1 MVALRFFFSSSLL
14 ILLLL
19 IRLTSTFAI
28 QEATIEDIRLAFKE
42 KRLTSKQLVE
52 LYLEAI
58 SKLNPILHAVI
69 ETNPDALIL
78 NTYFKNPQIEN
89 SLIISSPVNFRQRS
103 VDVLDQIYL
112 SNNWFSG
119 EIPPAIGNFPNLQT
133 LFLDRNRFRGN
144 LPREIFELKHLSKIN
159 TSANNITGSIPTRI
173 GNMTS
178 LTTLDLS
185 FKDLSGRVPLGG
197 QFMVSRFV
205 GISGLMDKLAQAG
218 LKIWGLTGDN
228 LETAINI
235 GFLALVVDCASVI
248 CCRVSPKQKALVT
261 RLAKEGTGKTT
272 LAIGDGE
279 NDVGMIQEAAI
290 GVGISGVE
298 GMQVL
303 EKVFFSTMRYGQV
316 LEKQKSLTSLGLLD
330 QDRRNTGIV
339 RVFGF
344 PSELMSKGKH
354 FILIQNPLKK
364 LAWEELVSIY
374 SDLCHMGTP
383 PSVINAD
390 ELQRDPETTLHG
402 LCDDLKLVNFFHS
415 PNVSTGDKVTCKLN
429 YERRK
434 LIANNQTCT
443 HMSNFSL
450 KIIDICKEEEP
461 KK

>member
-205 GISGLMDKLAQAG
+205 GISGLMGQL
-218 LKIWGLTGDN
+218 
-228 LETAINI
+228 I
-235 GFLALVVDCASVI
+235 G
-248 CCRVSPKQKALVT
+248 
-261 RLAKEGTGKTT
+261 
-272 LAIGDGE
+272 
-279 NDVGMIQEAAI
+279 
-290 GVGISGVE
+290 
-298 GMQVL
+298 
-303 EKVFFSTMRYGQV
+303 
-316 LEKQKSLTSLGLLD
+316 
-330 QDRRNTGIV
+330 
-339 RVFGF
+339 
-344 PSELMSKGKH
+344 
-354 FILIQNPLKK
+354 
-364 LAWEELVSIY
+364 LVS
-374 SDLCHMGTP
+374 G
-383 PSVINAD
+383 
-390 ELQRDPETTLHG
+390 
-402 LCDDLKLVNFFHS
+402 
-415 PNVSTGDKVTCKLN
+415 
-429 YERRK
+429 
-434 LIANNQTCT
+434 
-443 HMSNFSL
+443 
-450 KIIDICKEEEP
+450 
-461 KK
+461 